1 MKNNPL
7 RELARSEYA
16 QNMYRASKEINGISL
31 FENSKDLSRLQII
44 YLSFLSVYD
53 SIYTDIVSDML
64 DDAVMDMERIKDDF
78 LVDCYLTYKRK
89 NRNKKDKPKL
99 KKNLSGIP
107 SISFVQPKKRR

>member
-1 MKNNPL
+1 
-7 RELARSEYA
+7 
-16 QNMYRASKEINGISL
+16 
-31 FENSKDLSRLQII
+31 
-44 YLSFLSVYD
+44 
-53 SIYTDIVSDML
+53 ML

-89 NRNKKDKPKL
+89 NRNKKDKPEK

>member
-1 MKNNPL
+1 MNNPL

-16 QNMYRASKEINGISL
+16 QNMYRASKANGIKL
-31 FENSKDLSRLQII
+31 FENESNLGRLQIV
-44 YLSFLSVYD
+44 YLSFISLYD
-53 SIYTDIVSDML
+53 SIYTDIASDML
-64 DDAVMDMERIKDDF
+64 DDAIMDMERIKDDF

-89 NRNKKDKPKL
+89 NSKKKDKPKL

>member
-1 MKNNPL
+1 MNAL
-7 RELARSEYA
+7 RTLAMSEYW

-44 YLSFLSVYD
+44 FLSYLNLYN
-53 SIYTDIVSDML
+53 SIFSDIASDML

-89 NRNKKDKPKL
+89 NRGKKEKRKPKT
-99 KKNLSGIP
+99 NARGIP
-107 SISFVQPKKRR
+107 SISFVAPNKKRR